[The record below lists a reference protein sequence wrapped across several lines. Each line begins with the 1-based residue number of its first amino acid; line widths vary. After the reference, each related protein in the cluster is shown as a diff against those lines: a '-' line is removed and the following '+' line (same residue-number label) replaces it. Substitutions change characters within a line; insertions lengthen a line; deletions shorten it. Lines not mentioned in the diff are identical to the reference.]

1 MIIFG
6 MPDPMLTFN
15 PLSCPHPA
23 LQKRQSL
30 DPEEPTGNPLLEQV
44 ISTGCYFLFP
54 AYPATRFHGKLVTRC
69 SEPCCRRLSTVD
81 LNG

>member
-1 MIIFG
+1 MSH
-6 MPDPMLTFN
+6 PMLTFN

-30 DPEEPTGNPLLEQV
+30 DPEEPTANPLLELV
-44 ISTGCYFLFP
+44 ISTRCYFLFP
-54 AYPATRFHGKLVTRC
+54 AYPATRFHGKLVKRC
-69 SEPCCRRLSTVD
+69 SEPCRRLNTVD

>member
-6 MPDPMLTFN
+6 MPHPILTFN
-15 PLSCPHPA
+15 PLTCLHPA
-23 LQKRQSL
+23 LQKWQSL

-54 AYPATRFHGKLVTRC
+54 VYPATRFHGKLVTTC
-69 SEPCCRRLSTVD
+69 SELCGKRLSTVN